1 MTMTRSDTEAR
12 LDADL
17 LISGATILT
26 LNARREVIL
35 DGGLAIRGDRIVAVG
50 KRADLERTVSARRTL
65 DGRRFVAAPGFVDA
79 HIHIT
84 GDPLTRGF
92 ARGGPD
98 VSWSDKLMKWVI
110 PIFRTQTPEDERL
123 AAQCAAVAMIRY
135 GATCFMEAGTVSHL
149 DATMEGLAATGI
161 RGRVG
166 EWVEGRSWSGPDDQA
181 RASAEAIAVL
191 ESEIERYPD
200 DGQALLAAW
209 PILVGHST
217 NSDDVWRAAKAL
229 ADEHGVRVS
238 AHMSPRAGDPQWFL
252 ANYGRRPLQH
262 LEDLGVLGPNVAL
275 THLADIDRN
284 ELEVL
289 VRTGAHAIHCPHAAF
304 QGGFG
309 LSRIGLFPEMIE
321 AGVNVMLG
329 TDGLAADI
337 LSAAR
342 LMGSVFR
349 DARMDQDIFPP
360 GLMLE
365 LATING
371 AIGMG
376 LDDQI
381 GSLEVGKKADIVLHD
396 TDLPEWGPVFDAP
409 SQLALS
415 APPHG
420 VHSVWIDGVQVL
432 EAGRNTLIDEEKLLA
447 DVREAGVALIA
458 RTQLPNR
465 TSWPVI

>member
-1 MTMTRSDTEAR
+1 MTMTQSDTKAR

-35 DGGLAIRGDRIVAVG
+35 DGGLAIRGDRIVSVG
-50 KRADLERTVSARRTL
+50 KRADLERTVSARRTI

-110 PIFRTQTPEDERL
+110 PIFRTQTPQDERL
-123 AAQCAAVAMIRY
+123 AAQCSALAMIRY
-135 GATCFMEAGTVSHL
+135 GVTCFMEAGTVSHL

-166 EWVEGRSWSGPDDQA
+166 EWVEGRYGPNA
-181 RASAEAIAVL
+181 EAEAIAIL
-191 ESEIERYPD
+191 QSEIERYPD
-200 DGQALLAAW
+200 RGGESLLAAW
-209 PILVGHST
+209 PVLVGHST
-217 NSDDVWRAAKAL
+217 NTDNVWRAAKAL

-238 AHMSPRAGDPQWFL
+238 AHMSPRAGDPEWFL
-252 ANYGRRPLQH
+252 ANTGRRPLEH
-262 LEDLGVLGPNVAL
+262 LEAIGVLGPNVCL
-275 THLADIDRN
+275 THLADVSMG
-284 ELEVL
+284 EVEVL
-289 VRTGAHAIHCPHAAF
+289 TRTGVHAIHCPHAAF

-309 LSRIGLFPEMIE
+309 LSRIGLYPEMIE

-337 LSAAR
+337 LSSAR
-342 LMGSVFR
+342 LMASMFR

-365 LATING
+365 LATLNG

-376 LDDQI
+376 LSDQI

-396 TDLPEWGPVFDAP
+396 TDLTEWGPLFDVPA
-409 SQLALS
+409 QLALS

-420 VHSVWIDGVQVL
+420 VHSVWINGVQVL
-432 EAGRNTLIDEEKLLA
+432 EGGRNTLIDEEKLLA